1 MAGLKVLAS
10 AGLAGGFTMGDAVGA
25 FMMSAALI
33 VLIGVTG
40 WFEKLMNRIPPAL
53 ASALLAGALARFGL
67 SGFSAAQTALPLVL
81 LMLMTYLLGKRFVP
95 RYAVPLT
102 LLFSVLFV
110 AAQGG
115 FTSATIPLGL
125 TVPVFVMPVFSFSA
139 LVSLAL
145 PLFIVTMASQNLPGL
160 AAIRATGF
168 GDERQRGGDAG
179 IPVSKII
186 TLTGLATLVLAPF
199 GAFSLNLS
207 AITAAMCMGPEAH
220 PDKARRYTAAVSC
233 GVLYVILGL
242 IGASIMAVLT
252 AFPKELVAAI
262 AGLAL
267 MGTIGGSFGNGLA
280 QRIRPRSSDGDVFNY
295 IKRRGHWWR
304 RLCVLGCGRRCFG
317 DGRSALPSPKTQSA
331 SVIHLESF
339 HGHFVC
345 CRPLGVL
352 QDLQGNHFRHD
363 A

>member
-1 MAGLKVLAS
+1 MQFFKDWSVSTFTAGFVAVLVGFTSSIAIVFQAALSFGATPDMLASWLWAIGIGMGLTTALPSLWLRQPVMVAWSTPGAAVLAS

-179 IPVSKII
+179 IPV
-186 TLTGLATLVLAPF
+186 
-199 GAFSLNLS
+199 
-207 AITAAMCMGPEAH
+207 
-220 PDKARRYTAAVSC
+220 
-233 GVLYVILGL
+233 
-242 IGASIMAVLT
+242 
-252 AFPKELVAAI
+252 
-262 AGLAL
+262 
-267 MGTIGGSFGNGLA
+267 
-280 QRIRPRSSDGDVFNY
+280 
-295 IKRRGHWWR
+295 
-304 RLCVLGCGRRCFG
+304 
-317 DGRSALPSPKTQSA
+317 
-331 SVIHLESF
+331 
-339 HGHFVC
+339 
-345 CRPLGVL
+345 
-352 QDLQGNHFRHD
+352 
-363 A
+363 